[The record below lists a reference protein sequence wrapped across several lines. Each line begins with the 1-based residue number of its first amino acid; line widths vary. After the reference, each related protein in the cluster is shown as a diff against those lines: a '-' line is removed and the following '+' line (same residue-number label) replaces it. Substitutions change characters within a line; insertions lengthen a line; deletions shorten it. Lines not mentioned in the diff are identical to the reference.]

1 MYRLNY
7 LIPIII
13 LMTCFGGLAAC
24 NDEDP
29 FDEAADRARLDKIEA
44 EIDGLIGE
52 APCSDAKDCRVI
64 AFGDKPCGGPWSFK
78 VYSVSTVDSVGL
90 ADLVAG
96 YNKFNKTLN
105 ARYGWMSDCMVVMPP
120 EVDCVEG
127 RCVVVE

>member
-7 LIPIII
+7 LIPIVI

-52 APCSDAKDCRVI
+52 ATCSDAKDCRVI